1 MHTFLFLGG
10 VYLDELNKSY
20 KYYVNVKNRKIHSV
34 ENAKKNCYCRMDN
47 ESPKYFNDLESAF
60 LETDAHVT
68 ACKLCMGSD
77 QKKWNEIRK
86 SL

>member
-1 MHTFLFLGG
+1 M
-10 VYLDELNKSY
+10 DELNKSY

-34 ENAKKNCYCRMDN
+34 ENARKNCYCRMDS

-68 ACKLCMGSD
+68 ACKLCMQSD

-86 SL
+86 NFYEKE